1 MFYMN
6 NYSRKSLI
14 IIMMTFFDEN
24 TILINVSMTF
34 IIHVYYVIAFV
45 FANCNCDSQH
55 TNVKQINLNDFDI

>member
-34 IIHVYYVIAFV
+34 IIHVYFIMLLLLSLQIAI
-45 FANCNCDSQH
+45 AIP
-55 TNVKQINLNDFDI
+55 NVRMSSK

>member
-34 IIHVYYVIAFV
+34 IIHVYFIMLLLLSLQIAI
-45 FANCNCDSQH
+45 AIPNIRMSS
-55 TNVKQINLNDFDI
+55 K

>member
-34 IIHVYYVIAFV
+34 IIHVYFIMLLLLSLQIAI
-45 FANCNCDSQH
+45 AIPNIRMLSE
-55 TNVKQINLNDFDI
+55 

>member
-34 IIHVYYVIAFV
+34 IIHVDFIMLLLLSLQIAI
-45 FANCNCDSQH
+45 AIPNIRMSS
-55 TNVKQINLNDFDI
+55 K